1 MICACDHSSS
11 SDGVPGYFV
20 SLIRGPKHGCGRAL
34 IFIIRGLYRRPQ
46 VVICGRPLMY
56 GRLHFE
62 IFGAACARVKYITE
76 AMAKSLSEFVPTFER
91 LTHNPEDYLRYD
103 SNV

>member
-1 MICACDHSSS
+1 M
-11 SDGVPGYFV
+11 
-20 SLIRGPKHGCGRAL
+20 SLIRDSKQGRGVL
-34 IFIIRGLYRRPQ
+34 VFIIRGLYRSTSSSNQWSTILIHDRP
-46 VVICGRPLMY
+46 C
-56 GRLHFE
+56 FE
-62 IFGAACARVKYITE
+62 IFVSSCAHVKYISE